1 MDWLKWPRRAPI
13 SVEDGAP
20 PPSTSGRKKLF
31 AGSSIALALLA
42 VAVCVWMQGER
53 PGWTI
58 VEASDMVRHA
68 GQVPAETGGTVRTG
82 EGLSVGALGKGTLR
96 LKSTGTTLA
105 LTPNTSLRFDKAAKR
120 QQVTLLSGAI
130 SAEASGLNA
139 SNPLVVRVQNSE
151 VEASKAKFST
161 TITAKGFQLSVEEG
175 EVGMNP
181 GGGKPRVQLAKS
193 EGMDVLANGTTARRM
208 ASGSLKGSFAAPPSA
223 VNLSSEGTLDWI
235 HAGLSAPPGL
245 NRKSGI
251 PLLSSLELLSSKTA
265 TIYDSNRV
273 AYSWTQGTPQAEAND
288 SPTGIHIDGIGSG
301 FRLQAPAGLT
311 SRTLKV
317 YVSAWAARGK
327 LTASLS
333 DQSAAEYVDRS
344 IVETAMVTGGN
355 PGVYTIVYTAKSE
368 DQRLIVS
375 WVMDVNHEP
384 NRTGTGNIT
393 FQAATLSK

>member
-181 GGGKPRVQLAKS
+181 GGGKAPCRTSEKRRHGRVGKRNDRAPRGVRQPDRLVCSSAGRSEPQL
-193 EGMDVLANGTTARRM
+193 RRI
-208 ASGSLKGSFAAPPSA
+208 A
-223 VNLSSEGTLDWI
+223 
-235 HAGLSAPPGL
+235 
-245 NRKSGI
+245 
-251 PLLSSLELLSSKTA
+251 
-265 TIYDSNRV
+265 
-273 AYSWTQGTPQAEAND
+273 
-288 SPTGIHIDGIGSG
+288 
-301 FRLQAPAGLT
+301 
-311 SRTLKV
+311 
-317 YVSAWAARGK
+317 
-327 LTASLS
+327 
-333 DQSAAEYVDRS
+333 
-344 IVETAMVTGGN
+344 
-355 PGVYTIVYTAKSE
+355 
-368 DQRLIVS
+368 
-375 WVMDVNHEP
+375 
-384 NRTGTGNIT
+384 
-393 FQAATLSK
+393 